1 MKKIIMITGAASGI
15 GYQLAKKFLLKGHKV
30 FMTDCNEVA
39 LDEALNK
46 IKGVLLETNCPG
58 TPIGAVLNVC
68 SLADIETVKQYVE
81 DCGRLDVLINN
92 AGIAC
97 NKEMAETSNVEWF
110 NLINVNLFG
119 PIRLINEFLP
129 MLKKSNG
136 HIVNVSSGQAFFRL
150 PGWGAYSATKVAL
163 SAVSELLAFELSKY
177 NIKVT
182 TVYPFMVDTPFYKN
196 VTGDTFVSKMAM
208 KLIPY
213 YSNTPEYV
221 ANKIFEAVQDYK
233 RVEYVNPINYLGVAV
248 RALPPIAAIFTYIA
262 NKLFTRS

>member
-1 MKKIIMITGAASGI
+1 
-15 GYQLAKKFLLKGHKV
+15 
-30 FMTDCNEVA
+30 MTDRDEKT

-46 IKGVLLETNCPG
+46 IRGVLLETNCPG
-58 TPIGAVLNVC
+58 TPIGAVLDVC
-68 SLADIETVKQYVE
+68 SLADIETIKQYVE
-81 DCGRLDVLINN
+81 DCGGLDILINN

-97 NKEMAETSNVEWF
+97 NKEIAETTNVEWF

-119 PIRLINEFLP
+119 PIRLINKFLP
-129 MLKKSNG
+129 MLKNSEG
-136 HIVNVSSGQAFFRL
+136 QIVNVSSGQAFFRL

-177 NIKVT
+177 NIIVM

-196 VTGDTFVSKMAM
+196 VSGDTFVSKLAM

-221 ANKIFEAVQDYK
+221 ADKIFKSVQNYK
-233 RVEYVNPINYLGVAV
+233 RVEYVNPINYLGIAI
-248 RALPPIAAIFTYIA
+248 RALPPVASIFTYIT